1 MATVTATPRPA
12 LAGVGGGGAAKADTI
27 RRLLLTTAA
36 VSISSLIVFLAV
48 HGFAYYRL
56 GTEDRALSPLH
67 EQLRSSGTI
76 GLKLAFLSV
85 FMFGCLFLYPLRK
98 RVKYLAGIGNTKNW
112 LNFHILLGI
121 TTPMVVTF
129 HTTFR
134 THGLA
139 GVAYWTMI
147 SVAMSGFIGKYV
159 YTKIPRSLKSV
170 TLSVKELEEQ
180 AAALAATLSEN
191 NLFRAEDFAPL
202 LTVPSPEAIRKMS
215 FVTLLLTMVR
225 IDLRRPL
232 LVSSLRRRVLHGAQR
247 ITTLGGL
254 LVSHDDRLESVI
266 TTVRRQSRLRTAIAF
281 LHRTERILH
290 MWHVIHRPF
299 SITFVA
305 LIAVHII
312 VALLMGI
319 WR

>member
-139 GVAYWTMI
+139 GVAYWTM
-147 SVAMSGFIGKYV
+147 
-159 YTKIPRSLKSV
+159 RS
-170 TLSVKELEEQ
+170 EE
-180 AAALAATLSEN
+180 
-191 NLFRAEDFAPL
+191 
-202 LTVPSPEAIRKMS
+202 
-215 FVTLLLTMVR
+215 
-225 IDLRRPL
+225 
-232 LVSSLRRRVLHGAQR
+232 
-247 ITTLGGL
+247 
-254 LVSHDDRLESVI
+254 
-266 TTVRRQSRLRTAIAF
+266 
-281 LHRTERILH
+281 
-290 MWHVIHRPF
+290 
-299 SITFVA
+299 
-305 LIAVHII
+305 
-312 VALLMGI
+312 
-319 WR
+319 